1 MKLDMHIHSRYSRD
15 AKASPKEIAAECKR
29 VGLDGFAIADHNV
42 IQGSLDAVS
51 VSAET
56 GLLVVRAVEVSA
68 EEGHVLAYGV
78 RELVP
83 KGLPVAETIDKIHA
97 AGGLSVA
104 AHPKRFPS
112 GMGIE
117 AARAGKFDAIEVLNG
132 NNSGRSN
139 GMARRVAEERKLP
152 KTGGSDS
159 HELESIGRAFTVID
173 GASTE
178 DQVLDAI
185 LKNRATVGGRSRSM
199 GEGARYSWEVFLA
212 WARGDF
218 RRL

>member
-29 VGLDGFAIADHNV
+29 VGLDGFAIADHNA

-51 VSAET
+51 ASAET
-56 GLLVVRAVEVSA
+56 GLIVVRAVEVSA
-68 EEGHVLAYGV
+68 EEGHVLAYGI

-97 AGGLSVA
+97 AGGLAVA

-132 NNSGRSN
+132 NNAGRSN

-173 GASTE
+173 DASTE

-185 LKNRATVGGRSRSM
+185 LKNRSTVGGRSRSM
-199 GEGARYSWEVFLA
+199 GEGVRYSWEVFLA
-212 WARGDF
+212 WAKGDF